1 MAISRREFLNKLED
15 YHDIF
20 MERFFLIGAYP
31 DSPDVNHW
39 INELVTFCLIF
50 DGVKVKSNEP
60 TSNDYLTFLLTK
72 VDTISDVKFFTGVN
86 DGKPIQFKNDD
97 DCERFIKIWKDLR
110 IDLANS
116 FSSEVNNTK
125 SYYSDLIKQLI

>member
-1 MAISRREFLNKLED
+1 
-15 YHDIF
+15 
-20 MERFFLIGAYP
+20 
-31 DSPDVNHW
+31 
-39 INELVTFCLIF
+39 
-50 DGVKVKSNEP
+50 
-60 TSNDYLTFLLTK
+60 LTK
-72 VDTISDVKFFTGVN
+72 VDTISDVKFFTGVH

-97 DCERFIKIWKDLR
+97 HCERFIKIWKDLR

>member
-20 MERFFLIGAYP
+20 MERIFLLGAYP

-72 VDTISDVKFFTGVN
+72 VDTISDAKFLAGLH
-86 DGKPIQFKNDD
+86 DGKLIQFKNDN
-97 DCERFIKIWKDLR
+97 DCEVFIKKWEKLR
-110 IDLANS
+110 IELANS
-116 FSSEVNNTK
+116 FSSKGNNTR
-125 SYYSDLIKQLI
+125 SYYSELLRQLI